1 MNLEEITNVIND
13 IYKKPLHEK
22 KRHIVFWYD
31 EDSEFIDDIDI
42 LNLENI
48 RILKLN
54 ENNYFYIRYELE
66 KVDTESNILIY
77 ANMKKPNPRVNWLLD
92 IYKYSTE
99 FSTDKTTVLM
109 RDLNINDESLKPL
122 FKYYSKFFNNK
133 ERYLLFLN
141 CQFKSDKLLMNH

>member
-77 ANMKKPNPRVNWLLD
+77 ANMKKPNPRENWLLD

-133 ERYLLFLN
+133 ERYLLF
-141 CQFKSDKLLMNH
+141 KKI